1 MTAPL
6 SGPSP
11 SPNGEAAR
19 PRTFLRAALFLS
31 VMAFLF
37 GFAGPGLDAASVRR
51 AKRDGARFVQRALG
65 VKAADAQDTGGPV
78 ALTSEAIAVL
88 KRDYSRATV
97 DARKARELTYAAIQ
111 GMLSTLNDPFTGFLD
126 PDDWLS
132 MQQTTQGSFE
142 GIGAVLEPYGRDVR
156 VVRPLPGSPAFK
168 VGMKAGDVILSVGTH
183 DHSTGKLVKT
193 TPTLGKGINDVVKL
207 IKGPRG
213 TRVTVTVLRLK
224 AAKPIAF
231 TIVRMHIEPP
241 VVNYWMEDSE
251 RKIGRIV
258 LNEFNERADEQLWK
272 AWADL
277 KKQGARALVFDLR
290 YNPGGLLEMA
300 IRIGSRFVDKGAIV
314 IVQEKNGLRHT
325 LESSPQ
331 VGKFKGI
338 PIAVLIN
345 ETSASASE
353 IVAGAIKDHGR
364 GKLIGRHTFG
374 KGLVQT
380 LFPLSDGSALRLT
393 TAKYYTPQGRDIN
406 NKYDEEKRPIFGTGG
421 IKPDIE
427 VEQSPD
433 WVDQQFED
441 KEHDTQ
447 LKKALEVLR
456 ADLLVAARR

>member
-1 MTAPL
+1 MTPQDRAY
-6 SGPSP
+6 
-11 SPNGEAAR
+11 R
-19 PRTFLRAALFLS
+19 RAAVFVVVLGF
-31 VMAFLF
+31 AF
-37 GFAGPGLDAASVRR
+37 GFTGPGLDSRSIRR
-51 AKRDGARFVQRALG
+51 VKHDGSRLLQRALG
-65 VKAADAQDTGGPV
+65 VQAADAQGSDGPV

-88 KRDYSRATV
+88 KRDYSKANI
-97 DARKARELTYAAIQ
+97 DAKKSRELTYAAIQ

-126 PDDWLS
+126 PDAWVS
-132 MQQTTQGSFE
+132 MQQATQGSFE

-168 VGMKAGDVILSVGTH
+168 SGIRAGDIILSIGSH
-183 DHSTGKLVKT
+183 DPDSGKLLKT
-193 TPTLGKGINDVVKL
+193 TPALGKGIDEVVKL

-213 TRVTVTVLRLK
+213 TKVTVTVLRQK
-224 AAKPIAF
+224 APKPITF
-231 TIVRMHIEPP
+231 TIIRMHIEPP
-241 VVNYWMEDSE
+241 VVNHWMEDPD

-300 IRIGSRFVDKGAIV
+300 VRIGSRFVDRGAIV
-314 IVQEKNGLRHT
+314 IVQEKNGFRHT
-325 LESSPQ
+325 LEASAHVPR
-331 VGKFKGI
+331 VGNV
-338 PIAVLIN
+338 PVAVLIN
-345 ETSASASE
+345 ENSASASE

-364 GKLIGRHTFG
+364 GKLIGQHTFG

-393 TAKYYTPQGRDIN
+393 TAKYYTPKGRDIN

-441 KEHDTQ
+441 KVHDTQ

-456 ADLLVAARR
+456 GELQIAAARR